1 MTKITKIAVAVLCS
15 FAVSAISFAGEL
27 TVTGN
32 AKATYNI
39 TSSDSL
45 SGRSHSGKGIG
56 IANEF
61 SLGASGE
68 LDNGWTWN
76 YAQDIDGATVQDD
89 AKMTMTT
96 NYGTVGVF
104 VSEGGI
110 SAKYGFDTSAYAP
123 GSDYGAT
130 GGSGKHENGAA
141 GAGYT
146 YGADIGGYNNFQYH
160 LPAGVLPYSGV
171 IKLAYAPTTG
181 KNQNASSNA
190 GGAAPT
196 TGNGQS
202 AYQVYGSFAP
212 VDGALVKGSYFAKEY
227 DAASNLVE
235 SGYEA
240 TGLTGKYALGAF
252 SVGLGRFYVIPADG
266 NAVTTADTNH
276 VEMYT
281 NDAIS
286 VGLVV
291 NDNLSVSL
299 MKENSDATQKLNGLV
314 NSVSSISSQILSAQ
328 AAYTM
333 GGMTVSLAQKQID
346 NFAYTDGR
354 DQVETVVAVVMAF

>member
-1 MTKITKIAVAVLCS
+1 MTKITKIAAAVLCS

-45 SGRSHSGKGIG
+45 GGKSNNGKGIG

-61 SLGASGE
+61 TLGASGE

-89 AKMTMTT
+89 AQMTMAT
-96 NYGTVGVF
+96 NFGTVGVF

-130 GGSGKHENGAA
+130 GGSGAHENGAA

-146 YGADIGGYNNFQYH
+146 YGEDIGGYNNFQYH
-160 LPAGVLPYSGV
+160 LPAGVLPYSGA

-190 GGAAPT
+190 TTAAPA
-196 TGNGQS
+196 TGNGAS
-202 AYQVYGSFAP
+202 AYQIYGSFAP

-227 DAASNLVE
+227 DAATIE

-240 TGLTGKYALGAF
+240 TGVTGKYALGAF

-266 NAVTTADTNH
+266 NAVTTAGTNH

-281 NDAIS
+281 NDALS

-299 MKENSDATQKLNGLV
+299 MKENSDATQKANGTI
-314 NSVSSISSQILSAQ
+314 NSVTSISSQILSAQ

-346 NFAYTDGR
+346 NFAYTQGR
-354 DQVETVVAVVMAF
+354 DQLETVVAVVMAF